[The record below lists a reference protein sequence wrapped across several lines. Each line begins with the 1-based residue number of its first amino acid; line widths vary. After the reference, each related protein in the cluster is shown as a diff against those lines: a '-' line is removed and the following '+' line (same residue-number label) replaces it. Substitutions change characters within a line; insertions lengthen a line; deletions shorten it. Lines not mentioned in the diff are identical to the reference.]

1 MLEEEK
7 NVWKPALALFGGKV
21 GAFDKDWLH
30 TAAREFMEETGELV
44 GDLDSGI
51 PEKMAK
57 FQVEDE
63 DEAFRY
69 TKYLEY
75 SKYQVLYYPVEE
87 CDRDSIRSLPDR
99 YTETFKGEISSDWT
113 RAATRL
119 EPVIL
124 RKDEE
129 LGWAVYDIRT
139 QQRHELPSKVPLL
152 MALKAAEFQQMPT
165 SADPRSATSLDDIL
179 GDELDELLNI
189 RYDGGKETKQSK
201 RKSKSLKAGSTLR
214 PLTEMKNEN
223 MFALLSAHSSNEVVD
238 TYTILS
244 LM

>member
-1 MLEEEK
+1 MLDEEN
-7 NVWKPALALFGGKV
+7 NVWKPALGLFGGKV
-21 GAFDKDWLH
+21 GPYDKDWLH

-51 PEKMAK
+51 PAKMSR

-87 CDRDSIRSLPDR
+87 ADREHIRSLPRR
-99 YTETFKGEISSDWT
+99 YTQTFKGEISADWT

-124 RKDEE
+124 RKDSE
-129 LGWAVYDIRT
+129 LGWAVYDIQT
-139 QQRHELPSKVPLL
+139 MQRHELPSKVPLL
-152 MALKAAEFQQMPT
+152 MALKAAEFPPMP
-165 SADPRSATSLDDIL
+165 APLEPQHLPSLADIL
-179 GDELDELLNI
+179 GDELDQLLNI
-189 RYDGGKETKQSK
+189 RCDTGVKKSKPSK
-201 RKSKSLKAGSTLR
+201 RKSRASKPNSSLR
-214 PLTEMKNEN
+214 PLSESKSEN
-223 MFALLSAHSSNEVVD
+223 MFALLAGHSSNEVMCV
-238 TYTILS
+238 
-244 LM
+244 